1 MSELS
6 IKIAEPEI
14 NETDPWAD
22 DKLGRKA
29 CAEMLTSLLAGQT
42 TALTVSVNGEWGS
55 GKTFLLKRWQQ
66 QLTIEKYKAIYF
78 NAWEDDFMGDPL
90 VAIVGQLRQYL
101 EEDPNFKGIL
111 AGAGEAVLNLA
122 SGVLKKATGMD
133 VIAATSAAQEAAASK
148 RDNIL
153 DDYDNLCKSRT
164 ELKNSLKKMAKQIF
178 DQTEG
183 KPLVFIVDELD
194 RCRPTFAIETLERI
208 KHLFDIDH
216 VVFVLGIDR
225 KQLGESIKSVYG
237 NIDIENYLHR
247 FIDLDFQLPQTQ
259 TTHFIDIMWQR
270 YNIEQHVQDK
280 EVASN
285 IKLAVGESI
294 TFKNCFSELLLLH
307 KFTFRE
313 IESALRVYA
322 MVLRSTKSENFTF
335 PYFLVLFILLKFKKP
350 DLLQNFMHEKCTVT
364 EIADF
369 VIPNASYKNKKS
381 LRILKV
387 AIYCLFDD
395 DLLPTDKDEDIRD
408 LFKGI
413 SENKSIANHPSAA
426 KYLKE
431 AEPHE
436 LSDFVQIFDHLTRHS
451 RGQDARYGRRV
462 LPFIVPKMDLIL
474 TGVQIK

>member
-1 MSELS
+1 MSDLS

-14 NETDPWAD
+14 NKDSPWEG

-29 CAEMLTSLLAGQT
+29 CAEMLTSLLTGQT

-55 GKTFLLKRWQQ
+55 GKTFMLRRWQQ

-90 VAIVGQLRQYL
+90 VAIVGQLRHYL

-122 SGVLKKATGMD
+122 SGILKKATGMD

-148 RDNIL
+148 CDNIL
-153 DDYDNLCKSRT
+153 DNYDKLCTSRT
-164 ELKNSLKKMAKQIF
+164 ELKTSLKKMAKQIF

-216 VVFVLGIDR
+216 IVFVLGIDR
-225 KQLGESIKSVYG
+225 KQLGEAIKSVYG
-237 NIDIENYLHR
+237 NIGIENYLHR

-259 TTHFIDIMWQR
+259 TTTFIDIMWQR

-280 EVASN
+280 EVSSK
-285 IKLAVGESI
+285 ITLAVGESKI
-294 TFKNCFSELLLLH
+294 FKNCFTELLLLH

-313 IESALRVYA
+313 IESALRVYSL
-322 MVLRSTKSENFTF
+322 VVRSTKANQFTF
-335 PYFLVLFILLKFKKP
+335 PYFLVLLIVLKFKNP
-350 DLLQNFMHEKCTVT
+350 DLLLNFFHEKCTVT

-369 VIPNASYKNKKS
+369 IIPPLPLKDKDS

-387 AIYCLFDD
+387 SIYCLFND
-395 DLLPTDKDEDIRD
+395 DLLPSDRPEDIQD
-408 LFKGI
+408 LLNCIKQ
-413 SENKSIANHPSAA
+413 NKTIVDHPAAA
-426 KYLKE
+426 KYLRN
-431 AEPHE
+431 ATAQE
-436 LSDFVQIFDHLTRHS
+436 LGDYLTIFEHLTRHTFGS
-451 RGQDARYGRRV
+451 GAEYGRRV
-462 LPFIVPKMDLIL
+462 LPFIVPKMDFIL
-474 TGVQIK
+474 TGAPTK